1 MNKKKSASDRA
12 YRRVIRAELFDGRRS
27 DTERLFLCLVYCPNL
42 ILFVR
47 SRSAANARKSRHYNL
62 KKYSKTD
69 TISIVSKYSLI
80 IGRRSA
86 PVRTK
91 ERSEA
96 ARGACSSARCTFLG
110 SLDRRAAWICSTA
123 RARPR
128 KRIDQDC
135 ARGSRNV
142 LQAVITMAP
151 IRKRGESAPPAAP
164 RFFQGAVPAQ
174 RIKTAPKEGCGSKNG
189 FSVIGENWGNVNDT
203 IYFNL
208 PKRRKKRSFLSETAQ
223 K

>member
-1 MNKKKSASDRA
+1 M
-12 YRRVIRAELFDGRRS
+12 
-27 DTERLFLCLVYCPNL
+27 
-42 ILFVR
+42 R
-47 SRSAANARKSRHYNL
+47 SRSAANARKSRHYSL
-62 KKYSKTD
+62 KKQSKTD
-69 TISIVSKYSLI
+69 TISIVSKYSVI

-96 ARGACSSARCTFLG
+96 ARRACSSARCASLR
-110 SLDRRAAWICSTA
+110 SLDRRAAWIYITA
-123 RARPR
+123 RACPR

-142 LQAVITMAP
+142 LQAVIPMAP

-174 RIKTAPKEGCGSKNG
+174 KIKTAPKERCGSKNG
-189 FSVIGENWGNVNDT
+189 FSVIGENWGNVNYA

-208 PKRRKKRSFLSETAQ
+208 LKKRKKTTIFKRNSSKMTEFRWCR
-223 K
+223 